1 LCGVEQRYVVFELT
15 LKLFG
20 HREIFIQDLTIGFQL
35 RCQLPAGLIKLMQ
48 VMEMFDGLFQSNR
61 NQQADGYRRN
71 MNDEVLPRMD
81 RFVGRMNVEHTV
93 SDS

>member
-1 LCGVEQRYVVFELT
+1 
-15 LKLFG
+15 
-20 HREIFIQDLTIGFQL
+20 
-35 RCQLPAGLIKLMQ
+35 MQ

-71 MNDEVLPRMD
+71 MNDEVLPRMNG
-81 RFVGRMNVEHTV
+81 FVGRMNVEHTV